1 MNTILQKKQKAQH
14 VLTKENGKPIL
25 NKRELI
31 EETILKVEDA
41 TGNTLIED
49 KPNKLHFGC

>member
-14 VLTKENGKPIL
+14 VLTKENGRPII

-31 EETILKVEDA
+31 EETISKIEEA
-41 TGNTLIED
+41 TGNKLIED
-49 KPNKLHFGC
+49 KPNKLHFEC